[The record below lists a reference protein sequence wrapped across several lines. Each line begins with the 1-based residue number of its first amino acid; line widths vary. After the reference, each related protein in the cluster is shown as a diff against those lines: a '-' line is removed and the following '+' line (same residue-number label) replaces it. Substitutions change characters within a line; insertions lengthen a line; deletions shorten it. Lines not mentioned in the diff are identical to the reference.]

1 MLHRRGQS
9 DERRRRMLVDDT
21 SHEGVGKKRSS
32 KARKGL
38 SARPRYEEA
47 TIEKQI
53 RISDL
58 VPQRG
63 WIHPLLFFTWMLGVA
78 GLLGLHHW
86 QQLHPGAG
94 LEIFDLAQPTS
105 LAAWITSIGLLAVAS
120 LSLIVYS
127 LRRWRKSDYHTR
139 YRVWLWIALGAIFS
153 SAAVATSWQT
163 AAAQG
168 LATMTGWSLPAG
180 TLLFWLIPASLC
192 YSILAI
198 RLLLEVRG
206 CKMASMALW
215 TAMVMYGFLVVSAI
229 GVNTG
234 LPHSMIVMVVGG
246 CQLGMVAILFSG
258 LLWYAHHVLLDIQG
272 LLQIREKTRQSKKAT
287 GKRRGVESDAPE
299 KTAIPQ
305 GLTDLEPTAPQ
316 RAAELVRESE
326 FEDEQLEHQ
335 TKRSKVRRKSRSEHM
350 AQSDIDEEK
359 AAESSRR
366 QQRKLSKSERKR
378 LRKQKSRERHAA

>member
-21 SHEGVGKKRSS
+21 SHEGAGRQRLS
-32 KARKGL
+32 KACKEL
-38 SARPRYEEA
+38 DARPRYEEA

-63 WIHPLLFFTWMLGVA
+63 WIHPLLFFTLTLGVA

-86 QQLHPGAG
+86 QQLHPGTG

-105 LAAWITSIGLLAVAS
+105 LAVWITSLGLLAVAT
-120 LSLIVYS
+120 LSLVIFS

-139 YRVWLWIALGAIFS
+139 YRVWLWISMGAVLS
-153 SAAVATSWQT
+153 SAAIATSWQN
-163 AAAQG
+163 AVAQG

-180 TLLFWLIPASLC
+180 TLLFWLIPTGLC

-206 CKMASMALW
+206 CKMASIALW
-215 TAMVMYGFLVVSAI
+215 TAMVMYCLLVASAI
-229 GVNTG
+229 GVHAG
-234 LPHSMIVMVVGG
+234 LPDSTIVMAVGG

-258 LLWYAHHVLLDIQG
+258 LLWYAHHVLLDIEG

-287 GKRRGVESDAPE
+287 GKRRGVNGDATKKSAP
-299 KTAIPQ
+299 PQ
-305 GLTDLEPTAPQ
+305 GLTDLEPTTPE
-316 RAAELVRESE
+316 RAAEVVCETE
-326 FEDEQLEHQ
+326 FEDEELKNQ
-335 TKRSKVRRKSRSEHM
+335 TKRSKIRRKTRSERM
-350 AQSDIDEEK
+350 AQSDSDEEK
-359 AAESSRR
+359 EAESSRR
-366 QQRKLSKSERKR
+366 KQHKLSKSERKR
-378 LRKQKSRERHAA
+378 LRKQKARERHAA